1 MGIAGKNREGMRK
14 YRRFVENPKET
25 AVGEGNLDVRN
36 ALSPPFF
43 GGPCEAS
50 ADCFARLGKHPTN
63 DRVTDLS
70 RDVALPR
77 GFPADSE

>member
-14 YRRFVENPKET
+14 YRRFVGNPKESG
-25 AVGEGNLDVRN
+25 AGQADLGVRN
-36 ALSPPFF
+36 VLSLPFF
-43 GGPCEAS
+43 GGPREAS
-50 ADCFARLGKHPTN
+50 ADCFARLGKRGTN
-63 DRVTDLS
+63 AAVTDLS